1 MNLTSEEKAM
11 LAGEQGRAAQK
22 AMEILVALGRIFDA
36 DRLVPIGSAQV
47 AGVSYLNLG
56 DEGLEFLEEMATDG
70 KVQVLSM
77 LNPAGMDLED
87 WRFQGI
93 PESFAEQQSRVIAA
107 FQRMGIAPTC
117 TCTPYLAGNTPGA
130 GEHIAWSESSAVCY
144 ANSVLGART
153 NREGGP
159 AALAAA
165 LAGRTPLY
173 GLHLDENRQAQVR
186 VDLRTPVESAY
197 ALSVLGSVVGR
208 RIGNRIPLFTGLG
221 EIGAEGLKSLGAALA
236 TFGGTALFHV
246 EGTTPG
252 PWGETKEAVVVDR
265 ADMEEAAARMDDGA
279 EADLVSIGCP
289 HASLEEIR
297 RAAELLQ
304 GRRVR
309 RPLWITTS
317 RSVKEAAARMGYTAV
332 VEEAGAL
339 VVCDTCVAV
348 APLKGIFH
356 ALATDSAKMWYYGQ
370 GMNRL
375 RTRLLPT
382 EACLELA
389 LQ

>member
-1 MNLTSEEKAM
+1 MNLTSEEKSM
-11 LAGEQGRAAQK
+11 LAGERGRAAQK
-22 AMEILVALGRIFDA
+22 AMEILVALGSIFGA
-36 DRLVPIGSAQV
+36 DRLVPVGSAQV

-56 DEGLEFLEEMATDG
+56 DEGLEFLEEMAADG
-70 KVQVLSM
+70 RVRVLST
-77 LNPAGMDLED
+77 LNPAGMDLEA
-87 WRFQGI
+87 WRTQGI
-93 PESFAEQQSRVIAA
+93 PESFAERQSRVIAA
-107 FQRMGIAPTC
+107 FRRMGITPTC

-186 VDLRTPVESAY
+186 VDLRTPVESTY

-208 RIGNRIPLFTGLG
+208 RIGNRIPLFTSLG
-221 EIGAEGLKSLGAALA
+221 EVGEDGLKSLGAALA

-246 EGTTPG
+246 EGTTLG
-252 PWGETKEAVVVDR
+252 PWGDPKEVVAVDR
-265 ADMEEAAARMDDGA
+265 TDMAEAAARMDDVT

-289 HASLEEIR
+289 HAGLDEIR
-297 RAAELLQ
+297 RAAELLRGKQ
-304 GRRVR
+304 VR

-317 RSVKEAAARMGYTAV
+317 RPVKEAADRMGYAAV

-339 VVCDTCVAV
+339 LICDTCVAV
-348 APLKGIFH
+348 APLKGTFH
-356 ALATDSAKMWYYGQ
+356 ALATDSSKMWYYGQ

-389 LQ
+389 LR

>member
-1 MNLTSEEKAM
+1 M
-11 LAGEQGRAAQK
+11 
-22 AMEILVALGRIFDA
+22 
-36 DRLVPIGSAQV
+36 
-47 AGVSYLNLG
+47 
-56 DEGLEFLEEMATDG
+56 
-70 KVQVLSM
+70 
-77 LNPAGMDLED
+77 
-87 WRFQGI
+87 
-93 PESFAEQQSRVIAA
+93 
-107 FQRMGIAPTC
+107 
-117 TCTPYLAGNTPGA
+117 
-130 GEHIAWSESSAVCY
+130 
-144 ANSVLGART
+144 LGART

-186 VDLRTPVESAY
+186 VDLRTPVESTY

-208 RIGNRIPLFTGLG
+208 RIGNRIPLFTSLG
-221 EIGAEGLKSLGAALA
+221 EVGEDGLKSLGAALA

-246 EGTTPG
+246 EGTTLG
-252 PWGETKEAVVVDR
+252 PWGDPKEVVAVDR
-265 ADMEEAAARMDDGA
+265 TDMAEAAARMDDVT

-289 HASLEEIR
+289 HAGLDEIR
-297 RAAELLQ
+297 RAAELLRGKQ
-304 GRRVR
+304 VR

-317 RSVKEAAARMGYTAV
+317 RPVKEAADRMGYAAV

-339 VVCDTCVAV
+339 LICDTCVAV
-348 APLKGIFH
+348 APLKGTFH
-356 ALATDSAKMWYYGQ
+356 ALATDSSKMWYYGQ

-389 LQ
+389 LR

>member
-1 MNLTSEEKAM
+1 MKLTVEEQAM
-11 LAGEQGRAAQK
+11 LAGDRGRAIQK
-22 AMEILVALGRIFDA
+22 SMEILVALGRIFDA
-36 DRLVPIGSAQV
+36 DRLVPVGSAQI

-56 DEGLEFLEEMATDG
+56 DEGLSFLEEMAIDG
-70 KVQVLSM
+70 KTCVLAT
-77 LNPAGMDLED
+77 LNPAGMDLEA
-87 WRFQGI
+87 WRSQQI
-93 PESFAEQQSRVIAA
+93 PESFARQQSRVISA

-117 TCTPYLAGNTPGA
+117 TCTPYLAGNTPGT

-173 GLHLDENRQAQVR
+173 GLHIDENREAQVR
-186 VDLRTPVESAY
+186 VQLRTPVRSRH
-197 ALSVLGSVVGR
+197 ALSALGSLVGR

-221 EIGAEGLKSLGAALA
+221 EVGADGLKSLGASLA
-236 TFGGTALFHV
+236 TFGGTALFHI
-246 EGTTPG
+246 EGRTPWPFG
-252 PWGETKEAVVVDR
+252 DPEEKIVVDR
-265 ADMEEAAARMDDGA
+265 ADLEEAADRMDGGIDV
-279 EADLVSIGCP
+279 DLVSIGCP
-289 HASLEEIR
+289 HASIDEIR
-297 RAAELLQ
+297 EAAEFLR

-309 RPLWITTS
+309 RTLWITTS
-317 RSVKEAAARMGYTAV
+317 RPVKEAADRMGYTAAI
-332 VEEAGAL
+332 EEAGAL

-348 APLKGIFH
+348 APLRDTFH

-382 EACLELA
+382 EACLDLA
-389 LQ
+389 LR